1 MKCDDHADHDLNL
14 DAALL
19 KTPYLLLLQHQQHR
33 AEHHDDNEDEDGNLI
48 SLCFDE
54 IDGIDTCALG
64 QKTSWL
70 SASCR
75 PQNQGPALK
84 GWKQLSR
91 ELVKCLKAIEKRFIV
106 RLSLS
111 PFSHWF

>member
-1 MKCDDHADHDLNL
+1 MNL

-33 AEHHDDNEDEDGNLI
+33 AEHHDDNEDEDVNEDEDGNLMKLRE
-48 SLCFDE
+48 SF
-54 IDGIDTCALG
+54 DTCALG

-70 SASCR
+70 SASCM

-91 ELVKCLKAIEKRFIV
+91 ELVKCHKAIEKRFIV

-111 PFSHWF
+111 PFFHWFLM